1 MARKDEHDSLLHRV
15 AREID
20 PFEDGRFI
28 DRIKIALKSGQRNRY
43 NEPLTAQEISSTLR
57 TLKESTTQKLS
68 ELLARTDGMPIV
80 GVLLACE
87 NLTRDNLDIRKEFL
101 AKAGATMIAGTSDLE
116 VFRISNGPAAEK
128 IGAGTKWGLEQRFVQ
143 EGYLS
148 DVHQFH
154 VIVDLAQNK
163 RYAVHPH
170 AGIRDQDDRLV
181 DKSEGARLIDRVME
195 AEPGVMFKNPEFLF
209 NSIRGLEFCNDDP
222 VPEQPGKPSSGMSL

>member
-28 DRIKIALKSGQRNRY
+28 DRIKVALKSGQRNRY
-43 NEPLTAQEISSTLR
+43 REPLRAHEISSTLR
-57 TLKESTTQKLS
+57 TLKDSPTQELS
-68 ELLARTDGMPIV
+68 ELLARTDNMT
-80 GVLLACE
+80 LADILRACDE
-87 NLTRDNLDIRKEFL
+87 LTLDNLNIRKEFL
-101 AKAGATMIAGTSDLE
+101 AKAGTTIIASTSDLE
-116 VFRISNGPAAEK
+116 IFQISNGPAAKK
-128 IGAGTKWGLEQRFVQ
+128 IGEGTQWGLDQAHLREA
-143 EGYLS
+143 YLS

-163 RYAVHPH
+163 KYVVHPH

-222 VPEQPGKPSSGMSL
+222 APEQPRKPSSGMSL